1 MSTIPQLPGMKD
13 ESPEQLRV
21 RGELQDSIVA
31 QLTDQGYL
39 SIDTPIVQPAELFLR
54 KSGGEL
60 ASRMYTFDDPGGNK
74 VSLRPEF
81 TASVIRYYIEHL
93 SDLNLP
99 VKIQY
104 SGPVFRYDEKK
115 IYGQFNQIGAEIL
128 GGSDPILDAE
138 SVLLA
143 SSCLSNVG
151 LYSRNMR
158 IVLGDVGVLHSI
170 FSGMG
175 LSQRAQTFMIS
186 GLLKLKNDITNVSS
200 LKNEAISL
208 GLINPLASSGE
219 NQLLAKDIYDENALA
234 VIKDLFKDSLS
245 NVFGTRSAED
255 ILKRYIYKLRRG
267 DSRNAIEQA
276 LEFISN
282 LSKIH
287 GPIEET
293 LPKIQLLIDEYDLDK
308 NLLRPVEK
316 ILDTICSSGDT
327 MIVDSLILDLGLV
340 RGIAYYTGM
349 VFEILDVNADLILCG
364 GGRYD
369 GLIKALGAKEDVSAM
384 GFAYNVESMVK
395 SLGA

>member
-1 MSTIPQLPGMKD
+1 MSAIPQLPGMKD
-13 ESPEQLRV
+13 ESPDELRA
-21 RGELQDSIVA
+21 RIELQDSIVS
-31 QLTDQGYL
+31 QLTDQEYL

-60 ASRMYTFDDPGGNK
+60 ASRMYTFDDPSGNK

-81 TASVIRYYIEHL
+81 TASVIRYCIEHL

-128 GGSDPILDAE
+128 GSSNTMLDAE

-143 SSCLSNVG
+143 SSCLLNVG
-151 LYSRNMR
+151 LYSHNMR
-158 IVLGDVGVLHSI
+158 IVLGDVGVLQAI

-186 GLLKLKNDITNVSS
+186 GLLKLKNGTTDINL

-208 GLINPLASSGE
+208 GLIKSVGHSDE
-219 NQLLAKDIYDENALA
+219 NQLLEQDIYDENVLG
-234 VIKDLFKDSLS
+234 IIEDLFRDSLS
-245 NVFGTRSAED
+245 NVFGARSAED
-255 ILKRYIYKLRRG
+255 ILTRYIYKLRRG
-267 DSRNAIEQA
+267 DSGNTIDQA

-282 LSKIH
+282 LSRIH
-287 GPIEET
+287 GPVKET
-293 LPKIQLLIDEYDLDK
+293 LPKLQLLITKYDLDK
-308 NLLRPVEK
+308 DLLQPVEK
-316 ILDTICSSGDT
+316 ILNAIYSSADPMT
-327 MIVDSLILDLGLV
+327 ADSLILDLGLV

-349 VFEILDVNADLILCG
+349 VFEILDVNSDLILCG

-369 GLIKALGAKEDVSAM
+369 GLIKALGAEEDVPAM

-395 SLGA
+395 SLGG

>member
-21 RGELQDSIVA
+21 RVELQDSIVA

-234 VIKDLFKDSLS
+234 VIKDELNKIRKENFDRLTKLGISIPVNDPNGQSCWTDLP
-245 NVFGTRSAED
+245 VF
-255 ILKRYIYKLRRG
+255 
-267 DSRNAIEQA
+267 
-276 LEFISN
+276 
-282 LSKIH
+282 H
-287 GPIEET
+287 
-293 LPKIQLLIDEYDLDK
+293 
-308 NLLRPVEK
+308 
-316 ILDTICSSGDT
+316 
-327 MIVDSLILDLGLV
+327 
-340 RGIAYYTGM
+340 
-349 VFEILDVNADLILCG
+349 
-364 GGRYD
+364 
-369 GLIKALGAKEDVSAM
+369 
-384 GFAYNVESMVK
+384 
-395 SLGA
+395 

>member
-21 RGELQDSIVA
+21 RVELQDSIVA

-175 LSQRAQTFMIS
+175 LSQ
-186 GLLKLKNDITNVSS
+186 
-200 LKNEAISL
+200 
-208 GLINPLASSGE
+208 
-219 NQLLAKDIYDENALA
+219 
-234 VIKDLFKDSLS
+234 
-245 NVFGTRSAED
+245 
-255 ILKRYIYKLRRG
+255 
-267 DSRNAIEQA
+267 
-276 LEFISN
+276 
-282 LSKIH
+282 
-287 GPIEET
+287 
-293 LPKIQLLIDEYDLDK
+293 
-308 NLLRPVEK
+308 
-316 ILDTICSSGDT
+316 
-327 MIVDSLILDLGLV
+327 
-340 RGIAYYTGM
+340 
-349 VFEILDVNADLILCG
+349 
-364 GGRYD
+364 
-369 GLIKALGAKEDVSAM
+369 
-384 GFAYNVESMVK
+384 
-395 SLGA
+395 

>member
-1 MSTIPQLPGMKD
+1 MSAIPQLPGMKD
-13 ESPEQLRV
+13 ESPDQLRV
-21 RGELQDSIVA
+21 RVELQDSIVS

-143 SSCLSNVG
+143 SSCLLDVG
-151 LYSRNMR
+151 LSYNNMR

-186 GLLKLKNDITNVSS
+186 GLLKLKNDITDVNS
-200 LKNEAISL
+200 LKKRCN
-208 GLINPLASSGE
+208 
-219 NQLLAKDIYDENALA
+219 
-234 VIKDLFKDSLS
+234 F
-245 NVFGTRSAED
+245 FGSD
-255 ILKRYIYKLRRG
+255 
-267 DSRNAIEQA
+267 
-276 LEFISN
+276 
-282 LSKIH
+282 
-287 GPIEET
+287 
-293 LPKIQLLIDEYDLDK
+293 
-308 NLLRPVEK
+308 
-316 ILDTICSSGDT
+316 
-327 MIVDSLILDLGLV
+327 
-340 RGIAYYTGM
+340 
-349 VFEILDVNADLILCG
+349 
-364 GGRYD
+364 
-369 GLIKALGAKEDVSAM
+369 
-384 GFAYNVESMVK
+384 
-395 SLGA
+395 